1 MVKSG
6 IGLAGRGVPGAGHL
20 SLSVAVAFDSRTGH
34 FFSQVAFASAAE
46 TPHASQVLRLASAVL
61 HFESHCAVA
70 RVVSMD
76 VNPRV
81 MTMIPAIVQKAP
93 VIVPTPM
100 SAALFRSPIFS
111 RTLSSQSAQLPAIA
125 MGPIGQFAS
134 WPRRTVAPS
143 IQMACGSSIRKLA

>member
-93 VIVPTPM
+93 VIVPTPHVRGVIQI
-100 SAALFRSPIFS
+100 ADLLANPIVTVRPITGDS
-111 RTLSSQSAQLPAIA
+111 N
-125 MGPIGQFAS
+125 GPDRPI
-134 WPRRTVAPS
+134 R
-143 IQMACGSSIRKLA
+143 IMA